1 MIAGVLC
8 HKLLYDG
15 AMYLDAFQK
24 SKYLLKKVS
33 DDCFIKSVR
42 DDSSD
47 HWMLLYVICEYYDK
61 HGVLPPKPSAVR
73 DFAAVSEDLQIS
85 AQKDTI
91 VGTIKEI
98 KSLDEAALRSCTD
111 PYVLV
116 DRAIH
121 EARTL
126 LVVAACEAGIQTVH
140 AGPTGVLFGK
150 KDPSGID
157 DAKRE
162 IIRIL
167 SQDVTILDGK
177 SPEGVWQGTQKPSP
191 NVWMNILAASAFE
204 SSQGCPR

>member
-15 AMYLDAFQK
+15 ANYLDAFQK

-61 HGVLPPKPSAVR
+61 HGVLPPKPIAVR

-85 AQKDTI
+85 ARKDMI

-98 KSLDEAALRSCTD
+98 RSLDEAALRVVIPHEPGIRNRRVGRRPCSWRETGGRGSCYARIYSVCCDITLTISAHTNLSIRRSTD
-111 PYVLV
+111 RIKPNALF
-116 DRAIH
+116 
-121 EARTL
+121 RTW
-126 LVVAACEAGIQTVH
+126 
-140 AGPTGVLFGK
+140 
-150 KDPSGID
+150 S
-157 DAKRE
+157 
-162 IIRIL
+162 
-167 SQDVTILDGK
+167 
-177 SPEGVWQGTQKPSP
+177 
-191 NVWMNILAASAFE
+191 
-204 SSQGCPR
+204 